1 MFESATE
8 SAWRRWRVVVMVAR
22 KVYTITR
29 SSAGRFRK
37 SNTSDVSDGWGESVP
52 VWDGV
57 GEDGEGVL
65 VSEGV
70 SDISELEAVYDWG
83 VVFDILDSYLWVGSM
98 LML

>member
-1 MFESATE
+1 
-8 SAWRRWRVVVMVAR
+8 
-22 KVYTITR
+22 
-29 SSAGRFRK
+29 
-37 SNTSDVSDGWGESVP
+37 VP
-52 VWDGV
+52 VCDGV

-70 SDISELEAVYDWG
+70 SDMPELEAAYDLE